1 MDPSSELSSGLGPQ
15 LARIGGA
22 LVTRAE
28 IVEAIGKL
36 EESTGTWIGPR
47 LRDIRSPLART
58 DYKGLAD
65 RFQREHP
72 KDNFP
77 NAEPGTHPARR
88 RLAFI
93 HLLEQ
98 QRDELDRRAGSPVNK
113 AMASVAEQVWQ
124 DEAAQ
129 PLPLDDED
137 ARRRV
142 YAQIISR
149 EGQPSFRLEL
159 MNAYSCRCAVTG
171 CDAEPALEA
180 AHLRPYRGPAW
191 NVVSNGLL
199 LRADIHTLFD
209 RNLLAI
215 DPQTRK
221 VALSPQLSGT
231 QYQKF
236 SGVPIAEPAAESQ
249 RPSQE
254 VLNERWE
261 QFKKE

>member
-1 MDPSSELSSGLGPQ
+1 VDWATAKGH
-15 LARIGGA
+15 
-22 LVTRAE
+22 
-28 IVEAIGKL
+28 K
-36 EESTGTWIGPR
+36 
-47 LRDIRSPLART
+47 SPLAQT

-65 RFQREHP
+65 TYQREHP
-72 KDNFP
+72 KDNLP
-77 NAEPGTHPARR
+77 KAEPGTHPARR
-88 RLAFI
+88 RTAFI

-98 QRDELDRRAGSPVNK
+98 QRDELDRQADSPVNK
-113 AMASVAEQVWQ
+113 AMASVTEQVWQ

-129 PLPLDDED
+129 PPPLDDED

-149 EGQPSFRLEL
+149 EGQPSFRLAL
-159 MNAYSCRCAVTG
+159 IKAYSCRCVVTG

-180 AHLRPYRGPAW
+180 AHLRPYRGPAG
-191 NVVSNGLL
+191 NAVNNGLL

-215 DPQTRK
+215 HPQTRE

-231 QYQKF
+231 QYQMF
-236 SGVPIAEPAAESQ
+236 SGVPIGEPLAESQ
-249 RPSQE
+249 RPSQD

-261 QFKKE
+261 QFQKE